1 MILLHYKQNK
11 ILLFNA
17 FNNFIKYNLFQVEI
31 LYVE

>member
-11 ILLFNA
+11 ILLFNV
-17 FNNFIKYNLFQVEI
+17 FNNFTKYNLFQVEI